1 MTNIFVF
8 WNMTP
13 YILVEMKEVSE
24 KPGVS
29 PSYLDNAVRRH
40 SRECL
45 KCDNISMCFYK
56 HLEYLVSATHQ
67 NWLIAVLV
75 AVSFSISCIIMLWKC
90 AFVRKQV
97 KHKSTYS
104 QVERGIDFNSP
115 PLQAACGI

>member
-1 MTNIFVF
+1 MTNIVF

-24 KPGVS
+24 EPDVS
-29 PSYLDNAVRRH
+29 SSYLDDAVRRH

-45 KCDNISMCFYK
+45 KCDNIPMCFYK
-56 HLEYLVSATHQ
+56 HLEYLVSATRQ

-75 AVSFSISCIIMLWKC
+75 TGSFSISCIIMLRKC
-90 AFVRKQV
+90 VFVRKQV
-97 KHKSTYS
+97 KDKSVYS

-115 PLQAACGI
+115 PLQPACGL